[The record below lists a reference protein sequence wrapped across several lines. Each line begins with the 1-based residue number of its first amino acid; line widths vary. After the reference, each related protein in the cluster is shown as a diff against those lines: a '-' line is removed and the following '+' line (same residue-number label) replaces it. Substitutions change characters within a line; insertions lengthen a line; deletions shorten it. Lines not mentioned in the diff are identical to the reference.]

1 MQEPTSDRRR
11 PSSLPILARAAARSA
26 KHALRPLM
34 RLGRLYSRWQET
46 SAGRMHY
53 YDSQPQEDGRGGHHD
68 GGNGRTIFLLHG
80 LGSSSVSLL
89 PLAALM
95 RRHCRVIVPDVMHF
109 SGLSVPTKDRFTC
122 NDHLEVL
129 YEFFERLELDSVDL
143 FGHSIGGA
151 GVLRMATRFPDRTR
165 SVSLVNPGGFSF
177 EFERIRD
184 DLLQD
189 QNGRAARLYE
199 QIVGAVP
206 LLRVPAVRAVGTAIV
221 EDALSSQGVRDL
233 IGSISEKDF
242 VDDVV
247 RQLSCPTLLL
257 WGEEDKFLP
266 IETAWHIVS
275 SLDTV
280 DAFFVRGG
288 SHLLCVEAPYQV
300 YTSLRR
306 FLGFGRAWTAPLA
319 LRGSPFKR
327 IPSRRST
334 HA

>member
-46 SAGRMHY
+46 SFGRMHF
-53 YDSQPQEDGRGGHHD
+53 YDSQPDGDGRD
-68 GGNGRTIFLLHG
+68 GRTMFLLHG

-89 PLAALM
+89 PLASLM

-109 SGLSVPTKDRFTC
+109 SGLSEPIKDRFTC
-122 NDHLEVL
+122 DDHLEVL
-129 YEFFERLELDSVDL
+129 YEFFERLGLDSVDL

-177 EFERIRD
+177 EFDRIRG

-189 QNGRAARLYE
+189 QNDRASRLYE
-199 QIVGAVP
+199 QIVGRLP
-206 LLRVPAVRAVGTAIV
+206 ILRVPAVRAVGTALV

-247 RQLSCPTLLL
+247 RELSCPTLLL
-257 WGEEDKFLP
+257 WGEQDKFLP
-266 IETAWHIVS
+266 VETVWHIVAA
-275 SLDTV
+275 LDTV

-306 FLGFGRAWTAPLA
+306 FLGFGRAWTGPLA

-327 IPSRRST
+327 VARRST
-334 HA
+334 NA